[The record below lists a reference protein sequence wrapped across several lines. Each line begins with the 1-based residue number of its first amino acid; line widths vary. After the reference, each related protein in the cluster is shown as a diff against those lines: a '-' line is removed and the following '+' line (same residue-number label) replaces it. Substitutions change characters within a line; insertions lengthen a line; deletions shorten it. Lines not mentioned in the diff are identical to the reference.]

1 MFRQINRRD
10 ATSERLT
17 EKYRVVYTF
26 RMEHAVQIEGKEKTR
41 ETKGMH
47 SSKTRVQP
55 PALSENWQCNQ
66 CTTVT
71 ILSTSQGR
79 LKRRIFAGKNR
90 TNLCSHR
97 DLNLHEPV
105 VPYRLVYL
113 QRLRNEN

>member
-71 ILSTSQGR
+71 IL
-79 LKRRIFAGKNR
+79 
-90 TNLCSHR
+90 CSHR

-113 QRLRNEN
+113 QRLQVPHHNLSLPDLLCLG